1 LFDKIELNKE
11 KNDIQNYNK
20 LLITINQDLLDKFVE
35 KDDVIYKVKDFSV
48 SVGIARR
55 SEVKI

>member
-1 LFDKIELNKE
+1 MKE

-55 SEVKI
+55 SEVKIQRVFD